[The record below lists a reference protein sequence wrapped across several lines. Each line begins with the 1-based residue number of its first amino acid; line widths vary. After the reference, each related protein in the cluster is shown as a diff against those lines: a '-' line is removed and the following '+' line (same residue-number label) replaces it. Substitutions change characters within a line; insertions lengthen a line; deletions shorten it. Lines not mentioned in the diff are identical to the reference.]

1 MEAAFMG
8 HTGIRRMASGFV
20 VILAMVV
27 LLVLGGTPALAA
39 SGESG
44 GGVTVIPDWS
54 VIIQIANFLFLI
66 FALNL
71 LLYRPIRRI
80 LKERRDKFKAMES
93 AIEGAAR
100 GAQEKENAVAQAIRE
115 ARAKGLKEKEA
126 LVQQAEEEERRLIES
141 INSKAQTEL
150 EEIRRKI
157 AGDAEE
163 ARRSLQP
170 QVEVF
175 AKQISQK
182 ILGRAV

>member
-8 HTGIRRMASGFV
+8 HTGMRRMASGSV
-20 VILAMVV
+20 PILAMVV
-27 LLVLGGTPALAA
+27 LLVLSGAPALAA
-39 SGESG
+39 SDESG
-44 GGVTVIPDWS
+44 GGVTVIPDWT

-66 FALNL
+66 FVLNL

-80 LKERRDKFKAMES
+80 LNERRDKFKAMES

-100 GAQEKENAVAQAIRE
+100 GAQEKENAVALAIRE

-126 LVQQAEEEERRLIES
+126 LVNQAEEEERRLIEA
-141 INSKAQTEL
+141 INAQAQAEL
-150 EEIRRKI
+150 AEMRLKI
-157 AGDAEE
+157 ASDAEQVG
-163 ARRSLQP
+163 RSLQA

-175 AKQISQK
+175 AKEITRK